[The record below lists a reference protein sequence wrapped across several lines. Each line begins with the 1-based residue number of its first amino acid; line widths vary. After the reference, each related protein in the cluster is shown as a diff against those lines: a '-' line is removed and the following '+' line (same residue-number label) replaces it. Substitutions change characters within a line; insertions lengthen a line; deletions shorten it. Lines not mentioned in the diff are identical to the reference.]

1 MNSTDTPRVGADP
14 DARWK
19 HAKNWELHGLL
30 PSTPSLETML
40 AAHDVSEINTSGT
53 VYRWNGWTFDVPP
66 GVFEPGDTS
75 RFLHRLMLD
84 GTLPLEGLRYAAM
97 GAGLG
102 VEAVV
107 AGARRARHVH
117 ALDIHPESICA
128 VAMNYDRILGRRG
141 PPLTGIVGDLWE
153 GMPDGTKLDVV
164 TFNPPLI
171 DIRLSEDPYIV
182 RNRCMGLSLAERFF
196 DQLKTRDLLDPD
208 GVVYLTITNTAPLRD
223 VVAMALHSG
232 FDAEALAVRIWP
244 VDGVQTFLIA
254 LRKAV
259 RR

>member
-1 MNSTDTPRVGADP
+1 VVVAKMSSTDTPCAGADP

-19 HAKNWELHGLL
+19 HAKNWELHALL
-30 PSTPSLETML
+30 PATAPRETML
-40 AAHDVSEINTSGT
+40 AAHDVSEINASGT

-66 GVFEPGDTS
+66 GVFEPGATS

-107 AGARRARHVH
+107 AGALGASHVH
-117 ALDIHPESICA
+117 ALDIHPESIRA
-128 VAMNYDRILGRRG
+128 AALHYDRILGHRG
-141 PPLTGIVGDLWE
+141 PPFVGIVGDLWE
-153 GMPDGTKLDVV
+153 GMPEGMKLDVV

-182 RNRCMGLSLAERFF
+182 RNRCMGLNLAERFF
-196 DQLKTRDLLDPD
+196 DQLQARNLLDTN
-208 GVVYLTITNTAPLRD
+208 GVVYLTITNTAPLRE
-223 VVAMALHSG
+223 VVAMALHAG
-232 FDAEALAVRIWP
+232 FEAEALAVRDWP
-244 VDGVQTFLIA
+244 VDGVQTFLIV
-254 LRKAV
+254 LR
-259 RR
+259 